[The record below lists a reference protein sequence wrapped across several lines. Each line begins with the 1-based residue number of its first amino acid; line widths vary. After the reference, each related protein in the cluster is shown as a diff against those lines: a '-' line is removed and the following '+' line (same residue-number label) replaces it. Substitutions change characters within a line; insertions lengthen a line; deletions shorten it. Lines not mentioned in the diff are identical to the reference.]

1 MKKLLI
7 ATTLALSIGAA
18 NAVPI
23 ITHSNDHS
31 TYHQGYTDGKK
42 HAYNNVGRA
51 VVITGMVV
59 IAGVIIYQLGRESR
73 WTATRNGVG
82 YRF

>member
-7 ATTLALSIGAA
+7 ATTLALSIGTA
-18 NAVPI
+18 NALPI
-23 ITHSNDHS
+23 ITHSNNHS
-31 TYHQGYTDGKK
+31 TYEQGYHDGKAR
-42 HAYNNVGRA
+42 AYNNVGRA

-59 IAGVIIYQLGRESR
+59 IASVIIYQLGRESR
-73 WTATRNGVG
+73 WTTNERGVA